1 MTGLSALEAT
11 ALTIRYG
18 AKTAVDHVSLAVP
31 PGSVYA
37 LLGRN
42 GAGKSTFV
50 RALLGYE
57 RPQEGHI
64 RIFGQDA
71 WRERTRTMLKVG
83 TVPEVPDVPPHLTTT
98 QAATFCGRL
107 HPRWNG
113 AGVAARL
120 ARFNIDPAQPF
131 GALSRGQQTQVALAL
146 ALGSGPELLV
156 LDDPTLGLDPV
167 ARRDLYREL
176 LEDLAEH
183 GTTVFITTHDLAGV
197 EGLAD
202 RVGIMSRGRLVL
214 DEPLETLKARFR
226 KLHCPPAQTQ
236 ASLAALDPLTM
247 ERSAFGLE
255 ATVAA
260 FSPELAA
267 AAGLD
272 PAWVEGASLEEIF
285 LATVTEEVQQ

>member
-1 MTGLSALEAT
+1 MTGLPALEAT
-11 ALTIRYG
+11 ALTVRYG
-18 AKTAVDHVSLAVP
+18 AKTAVDRVSLAVP

-57 RPQEGHI
+57 RPQEGRI

-71 WRERTRTMLKVG
+71 WQERTRTMLKVG
-83 TVPEVPDVPPHLTTT
+83 TVPEVPDVPPRLTTAE
-98 QAATFCGRL
+98 AAAFCGRL
-107 HPRWNG
+107 HPRWDPS
-113 AGVAARL
+113 GVAARL
-120 ARFNIDPAQPF
+120 ARFHIDPALPF
-131 GALSRGQQTQVALAL
+131 GTLSRGQQTQVALAL
-146 ALGSGPELLV
+146 ALGSRPELLV

-183 GTTVFITTHDLAGV
+183 GTTVFMTTHDLAGI

-202 RVGIMSRGRLVL
+202 RVGIMTRGRMVL
-214 DEPLETLKARFR
+214 DEPLENLKARFR
-226 KLHCPPAQTQ
+226 KLHCPPRQTE
-236 ASLAALDPLTM
+236 ASLEALGPLTSA
-247 ERSAFGLE
+247 RSAFGLE

-260 FSPELAA
+260 YSPEAGA

-285 LATVTEEVQQ
+285 LATVTEEVLS

>member
-1 MTGLSALEAT
+1 MTGLPALEAT
-11 ALTIRYG
+11 ALTVRYG
-18 AKTAVDHVSLAVP
+18 AKAAVDRVSLTVP

-57 RPQEGHI
+57 RPQEG
-64 RIFGQDA
+64 RISLFGLDA
-71 WRERTRTMLKVG
+71 WQERARTMLKVG
-83 TVPEVPDVPPHLTTT
+83 TVPEVPDVPPPMTT
-98 QAATFCGRL
+98 AEASAFCGRL

-113 AGVAARL
+113 SGVAARL
-120 ARFNIDPAQPF
+120 ARFHIDPALPF
-131 GALSRGQQTQVALAL
+131 GALSRGQQTQVGLAL
-146 ALGSGPELLV
+146 ALGSGPALLV

-183 GTTVFITTHDLAGV
+183 GTTVFITTHDLAGI

-202 RVGIMSRGRLVL
+202 RVGVMSRGRMVL
-214 DEPLETLKARFR
+214 DEPVETLKARFR
-226 KLHCPPAQTQ
+226 KLHCPPAQTE
-236 ASLAALDPLTM
+236 ASLAALGPLTL

-272 PAWVEGASLEEIF
+272 PAYVEGASLEEIF
-285 LATVTEEVQQ
+285 LATVTKEVQP